1 MHQFSCV
8 YKSIPEILNKIIC
21 YMTKSLIKTPD
32 LIFIILLVVLTSI
45 SFISY
50 IRIKELNTASDLV
63 YHTNQVN
70 LKLNEV
76 LVNLTNAETGQRGYL
91 LTMDS
96 SFLIP
101 YQGSNEK
108 VKRNISEIDSLV
120 SDNLEQKK
128 NLKTLS
134 FLIDERFRLLDK
146 NLQLN
151 YKQAIPATEL
161 MPILEKGKAVMDQV
175 RKEIAS
181 MMSHEKKLLQ
191 IRIKDKN
198 HTAFITPIYYLL
210 FTLIALIIVTVA
222 YYRLRAEMQLRF
234 MAQANEAKIQQLQ
247 LATKESEIHFKN
259 IADNVPVLIWLSDTE
274 KLCYYFNKGW
284 LEFTGRTIEQET
296 GNGWA
301 EGIYPEDV
309 ENCLTAYNTSADA
322 RQEFY
327 MEYRLKRHDGVYR
340 WISHKG
346 VPRYTAGGT
355 FIGYAGGCMDIQ
367 EQKNFAQ
374 ELEKKVAERT
384 IELKKLNDYLQLKN
398 NIFAHAEENAMAGS
412 YSWNLQTNDLEYS
425 DNLFRMLGCEPQ
437 EFVPS
442 FEKFLNFIHPDDI
455 ELVVDDGQKT
465 FENQMIVQHIYRV
478 ITKTGTIK
486 FFRSSGNF
494 TGEGD
499 NRFMVGSVQ
508 DVTKDT
514 LMNEVLTK
522 KNLELK
528 HNNAELESFTYIASH
543 DLQEPLRK
551 IQSFSKLILTKELA
565 NLSATSND
573 YFSRIIAAAQRMQHL
588 IDALLNYSSSNSLDN
603 QSLPTDLN
611 GIIDEVIYNLND
623 IIEEKKAMIEKADL
637 PKLNVVQ
644 VQFYQLFSNIISN
657 ALKYSRPHIVPLI
670 KISANII
677 AADEIKTGTT
687 DKKGK
692 YWKITIADN
701 GIGFDQQYEFK
712 IFELFQRLHGRNE
725 YEGTGIGLAICNKI
739 VHNHNG
745 FIMAAGHPG
754 VGAEFTIYLPIAN

>member
-1 MHQFSCV
+1 
-8 YKSIPEILNKIIC
+8 
-21 YMTKSLIKTPD
+21 MTKSLIKTPD

-151 YKQAIPATEL
+151 YKQANPATEL
-161 MPILEKGKAVMDQV
+161 MPILEKGKAVMDQL
-175 RKEIAS
+175 RKQIAS
-181 MMSHEKKLLQ
+181 MMSHEKMLLQ

-455 ELVVDDGQKT
+455 ELVADDGQKT

-494 TGEGD
+494 TGEDD

-514 LMNEVLTK
+514 LMNDVLTK

-623 IIEEKKAMIEKADL
+623 IIEEKKATIEKADL

-745 FIMAAGHPG
+745 FIVAAGHPG
-754 VGAEFTIYLPIAN
+754 VGAEFAIYLPIAN

>member
-1 MHQFSCV
+1 
-8 YKSIPEILNKIIC
+8 
-21 YMTKSLIKTPD
+21 MTKSLIKTPD

-151 YKQAIPATEL
+151 YKQANPATEL
-161 MPILEKGKAVMDQV
+161 MPILEKGKAVMDQL

-181 MMSHEKKLLQ
+181 MMSHEKMLLQ

-346 VPRYTAGGT
+346 VPRYTARGT

-455 ELVVDDGQKT
+455 ELVADDGQKT

-494 TGEGD
+494 TGEDD

-623 IIEEKKAMIEKADL
+623 IIEEKKAIIEKADL

-745 FIMAAGHPG
+745 FIVAAGHPG
-754 VGAEFTIYLPIAN
+754 VGAEFAIYLPIAN

>member
-1 MHQFSCV
+1 
-8 YKSIPEILNKIIC
+8 
-21 YMTKSLIKTPD
+21 MTKSLIKTPD

-151 YKQAIPATEL
+151 YKQANPATEL
-161 MPILEKGKAVMDQV
+161 MPILEKGKAVMDQL

-181 MMSHEKKLLQ
+181 MMSHEKMLLQ

-309 ENCLTAYNTSADA
+309 ENCLTAYNISADA

-455 ELVVDDGQKT
+455 ELVADDGQKT

-494 TGEGD
+494 TGEDD

-623 IIEEKKAMIEKADL
+623 IIEEKKAIIEKADL

-745 FIMAAGHPG
+745 FIVAAGHPG

>member
-1 MHQFSCV
+1 
-8 YKSIPEILNKIIC
+8 
-21 YMTKSLIKTPD
+21 MTKSLIKTPD

-151 YKQAIPATEL
+151 YKQANPATEL
-161 MPILEKGKAVMDQV
+161 MPILEKGKAVMDQL

-181 MMSHEKKLLQ
+181 MMSHEKMLLQ

-346 VPRYTAGGT
+346 VPRYTARGT

-455 ELVVDDGQKT
+455 ELVADDGQKT

-494 TGEGD
+494 TGEDD

-588 IDALLNYSSSNSLDN
+588 IDALLNYSSSNSVDN

-623 IIEEKKAMIEKADL
+623 IIEEKKAIIEKADL

-745 FIMAAGHPG
+745 FIVAAGHPG
-754 VGAEFTIYLPIAN
+754 VGAEFAIYLPIAN

>member
-1 MHQFSCV
+1 
-8 YKSIPEILNKIIC
+8 
-21 YMTKSLIKTPD
+21 MTKSLIKTPD

-151 YKQAIPATEL
+151 YKQANPATEL
-161 MPILEKGKAVMDQV
+161 MPILEKGKAVMDQL

-181 MMSHEKKLLQ
+181 MMSHEKMLLQ

-346 VPRYTAGGT
+346 VPRYTARGT

-384 IELKKLNDYLQLKN
+384 IELKK
-398 NIFAHAEENAMAGS
+398 
-412 YSWNLQTNDLEYS
+412 
-425 DNLFRMLGCEPQ
+425 
-437 EFVPS
+437 
-442 FEKFLNFIHPDDI
+442 
-455 ELVVDDGQKT
+455 
-465 FENQMIVQHIYRV
+465 
-478 ITKTGTIK
+478 
-486 FFRSSGNF
+486 
-494 TGEGD
+494 
-499 NRFMVGSVQ
+499 
-508 DVTKDT
+508 
-514 LMNEVLTK
+514 
-522 KNLELK
+522 
-528 HNNAELESFTYIASH
+528 
-543 DLQEPLRK
+543 
-551 IQSFSKLILTKELA
+551 
-565 NLSATSND
+565 
-573 YFSRIIAAAQRMQHL
+573 
-588 IDALLNYSSSNSLDN
+588 
-603 QSLPTDLN
+603 
-611 GIIDEVIYNLND
+611 
-623 IIEEKKAMIEKADL
+623 
-637 PKLNVVQ
+637 
-644 VQFYQLFSNIISN
+644 
-657 ALKYSRPHIVPLI
+657 
-670 KISANII
+670 
-677 AADEIKTGTT
+677 
-687 DKKGK
+687 
-692 YWKITIADN
+692 
-701 GIGFDQQYEFK
+701 
-712 IFELFQRLHGRNE
+712 
-725 YEGTGIGLAICNKI
+725 
-739 VHNHNG
+739 
-745 FIMAAGHPG
+745 
-754 VGAEFTIYLPIAN
+754 

>member
-1 MHQFSCV
+1 
-8 YKSIPEILNKIIC
+8 
-21 YMTKSLIKTPD
+21 MTKSLIKTPD

-151 YKQAIPATEL
+151 YKQANPATEL
-161 MPILEKGKAVMDQV
+161 MPILEKGKAVMDQL

-181 MMSHEKKLLQ
+181 MMSHEKMLLQ

-455 ELVVDDGQKT
+455 ELVADDGQKT

-494 TGEGD
+494 TGEDD

-623 IIEEKKAMIEKADL
+623 IIEEKKAIIEKADL

-745 FIMAAGHPG
+745 FIVAAGHPG
-754 VGAEFTIYLPIAN
+754 VGAEFTIYLPMAN

>member
-1 MHQFSCV
+1 
-8 YKSIPEILNKIIC
+8 
-21 YMTKSLIKTPD
+21 MTKSLIKTPD

-151 YKQAIPATEL
+151 YKQANPATEL
-161 MPILEKGKAVMDQV
+161 MPILEKGKAVMDQL

-181 MMSHEKKLLQ
+181 MMSHEKMLLQ

-346 VPRYTAGGT
+346 VPRYTARGT

-455 ELVVDDGQKT
+455 ELVADDGQKT

-494 TGEGD
+494 TGEDD

-623 IIEEKKAMIEKADL
+623 IIEEKKAIIEKADL

-745 FIMAAGHPG
+745 FIVAAGHPG

>member
-1 MHQFSCV
+1 
-8 YKSIPEILNKIIC
+8 
-21 YMTKSLIKTPD
+21 MTKSLIKTPD

>member
-1 MHQFSCV
+1 
-8 YKSIPEILNKIIC
+8 
-21 YMTKSLIKTPD
+21 MTKSLIKTPD

-134 FLIDERFRLLDK
+134 FLIDERFRLLDE

-151 YKQAIPATEL
+151 YKQANPATEL
-161 MPILEKGKAVMDQV
+161 MPILEKGKAVMDQL

-181 MMSHEKKLLQ
+181 MMSHEKMLLQ

-309 ENCLTAYNTSADA
+309 EKCLTAYNTSADA

-465 FENQMIVQHIYRV
+465 FENQMVVQHIYRV

-494 TGEGD
+494 TGEDD

-623 IIEEKKAMIEKADL
+623 IIEEKKAIIEKADL

-745 FIMAAGHPG
+745 FIVAAGHPG
-754 VGAEFTIYLPIAN
+754 VGAEFTIYLPVAN

>member
-1 MHQFSCV
+1 
-8 YKSIPEILNKIIC
+8 
-21 YMTKSLIKTPD
+21 MTKSPIKTPD
-32 LIFIILLVVLTSI
+32 LIFIILLVVLTI
-45 SFISY
+45 VSFISY

-63 YHTNQVN
+63 YHSNQVN

-101 YQGSNEK
+101 YHGSNEK
-108 VKRNISEIDSLV
+108 VKRNISEIGSLV

-134 FLIDERFRLLDK
+134 LLIDERFLVLDK

-151 YKQAIPATEL
+151 YKQATSTAALIPN
-161 MPILEKGKAVMDQV
+161 LEKGKVVMDQV
-175 RKEIAS
+175 RKEVAG
-181 MMSHEKKLLQ
+181 MMNHEKMLLQ
-191 IRIKDKN
+191 IRVKEKN
-198 HTAFITPIYYLL
+198 YTAFITPIYYLL
-210 FTLIALIIVTVA
+210 FTLIALIIVTIA

-259 IADNVPVLIWLSDTE
+259 IADNVPVMIWLSGAD
-274 KLCYYFNKGW
+274 KLFYYFNKGW
-284 LEFTGRTIEQET
+284 LEFTGRTIDQET
-296 GNGWA
+296 GHGWA
-301 EGIYPEDV
+301 IGIYPEDV
-309 ENCLTAYNTSADA
+309 ENCQSVFNTCFDA

-340 WISHKG
+340 WTSNKG
-346 VPRYTAGGT
+346 APRYGAGGT

-412 YSWNLQTNDLEYS
+412 YSWNLQTSDLECS
-425 DNLFRMLGCEPQ
+425 DNLFRMLGCAPQ

-442 FEKFLNFIHPDDI
+442 FEKFLNFIHPDDV
-455 ELVVDDGQKT
+455 EQVVDHGKKT
-465 FENQMIVQHIYRV
+465 FETQTVVQHIYRV
-478 ITKTGTIK
+478 ITKTGTTK
-486 FFRSSGNF
+486 FFRSNGNF
-494 TGEGD
+494 TGKD
-499 NRFMVGSVQ
+499 NNKFMVGSVQ
-508 DVTKDT
+508 DVTNDT
-514 LMNEVLTK
+514 LMNEALTE
-522 KNLELK
+522 KNLQLK

-551 IQSFSKLILTKELA
+551 IQSFSKLILTKEA
-565 NLSATSND
+565 ENLTTTGND

-603 QSLPTDLN
+603 QFLPTGLN

-623 IIEEKKAMIEKADL
+623 VIEERKAVIEKADL
-637 PKLNVVQ
+637 PVLNVVQ
-644 VQFYQLFSNIISN
+644 VQLYQLFSNIISN
-657 ALKYSRPHIVPLI
+657 ALKYSRNNIAPLI
-670 KISANII
+670 KISASII
-677 AADEIKTGTT
+677 NADEIKTGIT

-745 FIMAAGHPG
+745 FIVAAGQPG
-754 VGAEFTIYLPIAN
+754 IGAEFIIYLPLSN

>member
-1 MHQFSCV
+1 
-8 YKSIPEILNKIIC
+8 
-21 YMTKSLIKTPD
+21 
-32 LIFIILLVVLTSI
+32 
-45 SFISY
+45 
-50 IRIKELNTASDLV
+50 
-63 YHTNQVN
+63 
-70 LKLNEV
+70 
-76 LVNLTNAETGQRGYL
+76 
-91 LTMDS
+91 
-96 SFLIP
+96 
-101 YQGSNEK
+101 
-108 VKRNISEIDSLV
+108 
-120 SDNLEQKK
+120 
-128 NLKTLS
+128 
-134 FLIDERFRLLDK
+134 
-146 NLQLN
+146 
-151 YKQAIPATEL
+151 
-161 MPILEKGKAVMDQV
+161 
-175 RKEIAS
+175 
-181 MMSHEKKLLQ
+181 
-191 IRIKDKN
+191 
-198 HTAFITPIYYLL
+198 
-210 FTLIALIIVTVA
+210 
-222 YYRLRAEMQLRF
+222 
-234 MAQANEAKIQQLQ
+234 
-247 LATKESEIHFKN
+247 
-259 IADNVPVLIWLSDTE
+259 
-274 KLCYYFNKGW
+274 
-284 LEFTGRTIEQET
+284 
-296 GNGWA
+296 
-301 EGIYPEDV
+301 
-309 ENCLTAYNTSADA
+309 
-322 RQEFY
+322 
-327 MEYRLKRHDGVYR
+327 
-340 WISHKG
+340 
-346 VPRYTAGGT
+346 
-355 FIGYAGGCMDIQ
+355 
-367 EQKNFAQ
+367 KNFAQ

-455 ELVVDDGQKT
+455 ELVADDGQKT

-494 TGEGD
+494 TGEDD

-623 IIEEKKAMIEKADL
+623 IIEEKKAIIEKADL

-745 FIMAAGHPG
+745 FIVAAGHPG
-754 VGAEFTIYLPIAN
+754 VGAEFTIYLPMAN

>member
-1 MHQFSCV
+1 
-8 YKSIPEILNKIIC
+8 
-21 YMTKSLIKTPD
+21 MTKSLIKTPD
-32 LIFIILLVVLTSI
+32 LIFIILLVVLTTI

-151 YKQAIPATEL
+151 YKQANPATEL
-161 MPILEKGKAVMDQV
+161 MPILEKGKAVMDQL

-181 MMSHEKKLLQ
+181 MMSHEKMLLQ

-455 ELVVDDGQKT
+455 ELVADDGQKT

-494 TGEGD
+494 TGEDD

-623 IIEEKKAMIEKADL
+623 IIEEKKAIIEKADL

-745 FIMAAGHPG
+745 FIVAAGHPG
-754 VGAEFTIYLPIAN
+754 VGAEFTIYLPMAN

>member
-1 MHQFSCV
+1 
-8 YKSIPEILNKIIC
+8 
-21 YMTKSLIKTPD
+21 MTKSLIKTPD

-151 YKQAIPATEL
+151 YKQANPATEL
-161 MPILEKGKAVMDQV
+161 MPILEKGKAVMDQL

-181 MMSHEKKLLQ
+181 MMSHEKMLLQ

-346 VPRYTAGGT
+346 VPRYTARGT

-455 ELVVDDGQKT
+455 ELVADDGQKT

-494 TGEGD
+494 TGEDD

-514 LMNEVLTK
+514 LMNDVLTK

-588 IDALLNYSSSNSLDN
+588 IDALLNYSSSNSVDN

-611 GIIDEVIYNLND
+611 EIIDEVIYNLND
-623 IIEEKKAMIEKADL
+623 IIEEKKAIIEKADL

-745 FIMAAGHPG
+745 FIVAAGHPG
-754 VGAEFTIYLPIAN
+754 VGAEFAIYLPIAN